1 MKKIFNILTIVAA
14 AAALA
19 ACNKAE
25 YVTTKYVTLNA
36 AKYTFDENAGIV
48 KVPVSLFGADECIV
62 KYSITDGTAEQG
74 TDFTIVDKDGQPN
87 TTGLVKLSADKE
99 KNDSIR
105 FKLEYDP
112 AKTKGKKFTIGLLST
127 TTDGVVVSGTKQCE
141 VTIND
146 LEDAVSKFYGSWSDA
161 DGSNAF
167 ELEEYDIEK
176 DEDEIAQYYP
186 DCSLVITSGVFAGDN
201 DVAGAIYGYY
211 DGQSQTINLYPE
223 QAFNAY
229 NFSIGLHFV
238 GLETKGDAEGD
249 IVLSTEDGKLTFTS
263 DVIIRLYTYPA
274 GEVTTYGAGAI
285 AKDTVLEKQK

>member
-1 MKKIFNILTIVAA
+1 MTVVAV

-25 YVTTKYVTLNA
+25 YVTAKYVTLNA

-48 KVPVSLFGADECIV
+48 KVPVSVFGADECIV
-62 KYSITDGTAEQG
+62 KYSITDGSAVQG

-105 FKLEYDP
+105 FKLVYDP
-112 AKTKGKKFTIGLLST
+112 AKTKGKKFTLGLLST

-161 DGSNAF
+161 AGANAF

-176 DEDEIAQYYP
+176 DPDEIAEYYP
-186 DCSLVITSGVFAGDN
+186 DCCLAITSGVFG
-201 DVAGAIYGYY
+201 GSCEIGGSIYGYY
-211 DGQSQTINLYPE
+211 DGQSQTINLYPV
-223 QAFNAY
+223 QAFNVY
-229 NFSIGLHFV
+229 NFSGIGAHFV

-249 IVLSTEDGKLTFTS
+249 IVLSTEGGKLTFVS
-263 DVIIRLYTYPA
+263 DVVIRLYTYPD
-274 GEVTTYGAGAI
+274 GDVTKYGAGSI
-285 AKDTVLEKQK
+285 EKDTVLEKQK